1 MIIKHE
7 ESVKSEFEGTVIDVE
22 TIGSFCDQYPD
33 SRRYK
38 DHLLVIIG
46 FIDRHHLRIL
56 CAKGEASVPELL
68 EKTRVILAGLERPF
82 YAYNSEF
89 ERGVFFYNL
98 GMKVSFDGEL
108 QQGRESKRKAVRQLG
123 ISNYDDPFFD
133 RGLYCMD
140 AWAKG
145 EFNRAIAHNRACLLK
160 ERDIIL
166 KRGFREPE
174 ELRFVG

>member
-68 EKTRVILAGLERPF
+68 EKISRLEGSPLEKAESLEQLRWLENGYRIRVDITTEVGMGIDTPEDLE
-82 YAYNSEF
+82 
-89 ERGVFFYNL
+89 
-98 GMKVSFDGEL
+98 
-108 QQGRESKRKAVRQLG
+108 KA
-123 ISNYDDPFFD
+123 
-133 RGLYCMD
+133 
-140 AWAKG
+140 
-145 EFNRAIAHNRACLLK
+145 RAIIASGSGTLP
-160 ERDIIL
+160 
-166 KRGFREPE
+166 G
-174 ELRFVG
+174 